1 MIGRLDLAKGAKTM
15 NADTNNRFNILDKLD
30 KSSVTSKN
38 GVVTRKADRYEW
50 RDPQKPG
57 KFLLIAKHQLNID
70 GRYQRD
76 QVSTKKVMDIASG
89 WDWLLIGAISV
100 IVRQDGTFW
109 VFDGGHRVRAAFRR
123 DDVQY
128 LPCMVHEIETVKEE
142 AKAFV
147 ERNTLT
153 TNVSSFDRFN
163 ASVVAEDPVAKST
176 MEMLTEFGLKP
187 VKGGGSDSTY
197 IHCVGAL
204 QKCVKINREDA
215 RKTLAFCLK
224 IVGDDF
230 IVGKV
235 LLGMFTLHQHF
246 KERFDVIDDF
256 GHKLEKHSQREI
268 EVKIKQFIVECGG
281 KGGEVMFAKAILTLI
296 NHRLKFKIE
305 W

>member
-1 MIGRLDLAKGAKTM
+1 M
-15 NADTNNRFNILDKLD
+15 NVNANSQFNILDKVD
-30 KSSVTSKN
+30 QSSITSKN
-38 GVVTRKADRYEW
+38 GVVTRKVDRYEW
-50 RDPQKPG
+50 KNPQKPG
-57 KFLLIAKHQLNID
+57 ECRLISKHQLNID
-70 GRYQRD
+70 RRYQRQ
-76 QVSTKKVMDIASG
+76 QVSTKKVTDIASG

-100 IVRQDGTFW
+100 IVREDGTFW
-109 VFDGGHRVRAAFRR
+109 VFDGGHRVRAAFKR
-123 DDVQY
+123 DDVHL
-128 LPCMVHEIETVKEE
+128 LPCLVHKLETVQEE

-187 VKGGGSDSTY
+187 VKGGGSDSTS

-215 RKTLAFCLK
+215 KKTLAFCLG
-224 IVGDDF
+224 IAGDYF

-246 KERFDVIDDF
+246 KGRFDVIDDF
-256 GHKLEKHSQREI
+256 GHKLEKHSQREV
-268 EVKIKQFIVECGG
+268 EVRINQFIAECGG
-281 KGGEVMFAKAILTLI
+281 KGGDIMCAKAILTLI